1 MGELI
6 LAAAPLGNVGDAST
20 RLREEIERS
29 EFVAA
34 EDSRRFARLCKDL
47 GIDFKGKVIS
57 FFEGN
62 EVQRLAE
69 LEQALM
75 THDRVLLITDAGM
88 PTVSDPGYRAVRM
101 AIDSGFNV
109 RVLPGPS
116 AVTTALA
123 LSGLSSDRF
132 CFEGFAPRSEI
143 ARNRYFEELKE
154 QERTMIFFEAPHR
167 VCEFLKSAA
176 LVFGEKRPA
185 SISREM
191 TKTHEETVRGS
202 LEELRLW
209 SESKEMLGEFTIVIE
224 GLDRDSLE
232 YSDADLAQRLK
243 DLEGTGLSRRDAIA
257 KLAKE
262 LHISKRRVFDIAHQ

>member
-69 LEQALM
+69 LEQALR
-75 THDRVLLITDAGM
+75 TYDRVLLITDAGM
-88 PTVSDPGYRAVRM
+88 PTVSDPGYRAIRM
-101 AIDSGFNV
+101 AIDSGFEV
-109 RVLPGPS
+109 KVLPGPS

-154 QERTMIFFEAPHR
+154 EERTMIFFEAPHR

>member
-6 LAAAPLGNVGDAST
+6 LAAAPLGNIGDASI

-29 EFVAA
+29 QFVAA
-34 EDSRRFARLCKDL
+34 EDSRRFNRLCKDL
-47 GIDFKGKVIS
+47 GIEFTGKVIS

-69 LEQALM
+69 LEQALR
-75 THDRVLLITDAGM
+75 TNDRVLFITDAGM

-101 AIDSGFNV
+101 AIDSGFEV

-116 AVTTALA
+116 AVTSALA

-154 QERTMIFFEAPHR
+154 EERTMVFFEAPHR
-167 VCEFLKSAA
+167 VREFLRSAV
-176 LVFGEKRPA
+176 LVFGTSRPA

-202 LEELRLW
+202 LEELSSW

-232 YSDADLAQRLK
+232 YSDQELAERLK
-243 DLEGTGLSRRDAIA
+243 DLEATGLSRRDAIL
-257 KLAKE
+257 KLSKE
-262 LHISKRRVFDIAHQ
+262 LHISKRRVFDIAHH

>member
-6 LAAAPLGNVGDAST
+6 LAAAPLGNIGDASI

-29 EFVAA
+29 QFVAA
-34 EDSRRFARLCKDL
+34 EDSRRFNRLCKDL
-47 GIDFKGKVIS
+47 GIEFTGKVIS

-69 LEQALM
+69 LEQALR
-75 THDRVLLITDAGM
+75 TNDRVLFITDAGM

-101 AIDSGFNV
+101 AIDSGFEV

-116 AVTTALA
+116 AVTSALA

-143 ARNRYFEELKE
+143 ARNRYFEELKVE
-154 QERTMIFFEAPHR
+154 ERTMVFFEAPHR
-167 VCEFLKSAA
+167 VREFLRSAV
-176 LVFGEKRPA
+176 LVFGTSRPA

-202 LEELRLW
+202 LEELSSW

-232 YSDADLAQRLK
+232 YSDQELAERLK
-243 DLEGTGLSRRDAIA
+243 DLEATGLSRRDAIL
-257 KLAKE
+257 KLSKE

>member
-1 MGELI
+1 MGDLI

-20 RLREEIERS
+20 RLREEIARS
-29 EFVAA
+29 QFVAA

-47 GIDFKGKVIS
+47 GIEFKGKVIS

-69 LEQALM
+69 LEQALR
-75 THDRVLLITDAGM
+75 TYDRVLLITDAGM
-88 PTVSDPGYRAVRM
+88 PTVSDPGYRAIRM
-101 AIDSGFNV
+101 AIDSGFEV
-109 RVLPGPS
+109 KVLPGPS

-154 QERTMIFFEAPHR
+154 EERTMIFFEAPHR

-176 LVFGEKRPA
+176 LVFGEKRQ
-185 SISREM
+185 IGR
-191 TKTHEETVRGS
+191 
-202 LEELRLW
+202 
-209 SESKEMLGEFTIVIE
+209 
-224 GLDRDSLE
+224 
-232 YSDADLAQRLK
+232 
-243 DLEGTGLSRRDAIA
+243 
-257 KLAKE
+257 
-262 LHISKRRVFDIAHQ
+262 AHV

>member
-6 LAAAPLGNVGDAST
+6 LAAAPLGNIGDASI

-29 EFVAA
+29 QFVAA
-34 EDSRRFARLCKDL
+34 EDSRRFNRLCKDL

-62 EVQRLAE
+62 EVQRLGE
-69 LEQALM
+69 LEQALK
-75 THDRVLLITDAGM
+75 TNDRVLFITDAGM

-101 AIDSGFNV
+101 AIDSGFEV

-116 AVTTALA
+116 AVTSALA

-154 QERTMIFFEAPHR
+154 EERTMVFFEAPHR
-167 VCEFLKSAA
+167 VREFLRSAA
-176 LVFGEKRPA
+176 LVFGARRPA

-202 LEELRLW
+202 LEELSSW

-232 YSDADLAQRLK
+232 YSDQELAERLK
-243 DLEGTGLSRRDAIA
+243 DLEATGLSRRDAIL
-257 KLAKE
+257 KLSKE
-262 LHISKRRVFDIAHQ
+262 LHISKRRVFDIAHH

>member
-20 RLREEIERS
+20 RLREEIARS
-29 EFVAA
+29 QFVAA

-47 GIDFKGKVIS
+47 GIEFKGKVIS

-69 LEQALM
+69 LEQALR
-75 THDRVLLITDAGM
+75 TYDRVLLITDAGM
-88 PTVSDPGYRAVRM
+88 PTVSDPGYRAIRM
-101 AIDSGFNV
+101 AIDSGFEV
-109 RVLPGPS
+109 KVLPGPS

-154 QERTMIFFEAPHR
+154 EERTMIFFEAPHR

>member
-1 MGELI
+1 MTG
-6 LAAAPLGNVGDAST
+6 
-20 RLREEIERS
+20 
-29 EFVAA
+29 
-34 EDSRRFARLCKDL
+34 
-47 GIDFKGKVIS
+47 
-57 FFEGN
+57 
-62 EVQRLAE
+62 VQTC
-69 LEQALM
+69 ALPIW

-154 QERTMIFFEAPHR
+154 EERTMIFFEAPHR

>member
-132 CFEGFAPRSEI
+132 CFEGCAPRSEI

-154 QERTMIFFEAPHR
+154 EERTMIFFEAPHR

-243 DLEGTGLSRRDAIA
+243 DLEGTGLSKRDAIA

>member
-6 LAAAPLGNVGDAST
+6 LAAAPLGNIGDASI

-29 EFVAA
+29 QFVAA
-34 EDSRRFARLCKDL
+34 EDSRRFNRLCKDL
-47 GIDFKGKVIS
+47 GIEFTGKVIS

-69 LEQALM
+69 LEQALK
-75 THDRVLLITDAGM
+75 TNDRVLFITDAGM

-101 AIDSGFNV
+101 AIDSGFEV

-116 AVTTALA
+116 AVTSALA

-154 QERTMIFFEAPHR
+154 EERTMVFFEAPHR
-167 VCEFLKSAA
+167 VREFLRSAV
-176 LVFGEKRPA
+176 LVFGTSRPA

-202 LEELRLW
+202 LEELSSW
-209 SESKEMLGEFTIVIE
+209 SKSKEMLGEFTIVIE

-232 YSDADLAQRLK
+232 YSDQELAERLK
-243 DLEGTGLSRRDAIA
+243 DLEATGLSRRDAIL
-257 KLAKE
+257 KLSKE

>member
-6 LAAAPLGNVGDAST
+6 LAAAPLGNIGDAST

-29 EFVAA
+29 KFVAA
-34 EDSRRFARLCKDL
+34 EDSRRFNRLCKDL
-47 GIDFKGKVIS
+47 GIEFKGKVIS

-69 LEQALM
+69 LEQALK
-75 THDRVLLITDAGM
+75 TNDRVLFITDAGM

-101 AIDSGFNV
+101 AIDSGFEV
-109 RVLPGPS
+109 KVLPGPS
-116 AVTTALA
+116 AVTSALA

-154 QERTMIFFEAPHR
+154 EERTMVFFEAPHR
-167 VCEFLKSAA
+167 VREFLRSAV
-176 LVFGEKRPA
+176 LVFGTSRPA

-202 LEELRLW
+202 LEELSSW

-232 YSDADLAQRLK
+232 YSDQELAERLK
-243 DLEGTGLSRRDAIA
+243 DLEATGLSRRDAIL
-257 KLAKE
+257 KLSKE
-262 LHISKRRVFDIAHQ
+262 LHISKRRVFDIAHH

>member
-69 LEQALM
+69 LEQALRS
-75 THDRVLLITDAGM
+75 HDRVMLITDAGM

-154 QERTMIFFEAPHR
+154 EERTMIFFEAPHR

>member
-6 LAAAPLGNVGDAST
+6 LAAAPLGNIGDASI

-29 EFVAA
+29 QFVAA
-34 EDSRRFARLCKDL
+34 EDSRRFNRLCKDL
-47 GIDFKGKVIS
+47 GIEFTGKVIS

-69 LEQALM
+69 LEQALK
-75 THDRVLLITDAGM
+75 TNDRVLFITDAGM

-101 AIDSGFNV
+101 AIDSGFEV

-116 AVTTALA
+116 AVTSALA

-154 QERTMIFFEAPHR
+154 EERTMVFFEAPHR
-167 VCEFLKSAA
+167 VREFLRSAV
-176 LVFGEKRPA
+176 LVFGTSRPA

-202 LEELRLW
+202 LEELSSW

-232 YSDADLAQRLK
+232 YSDQELAERLK
-243 DLEGTGLSRRDAIA
+243 DLEATGLSRRDAIL
-257 KLAKE
+257 KLSKE
-262 LHISKRRVFDIAHQ
+262 LHISKRRVFDIAHH

>member
-69 LEQALM
+69 LEQALRI
-75 THDRVLLITDAGM
+75 HDRVMLITDAGM

-243 DLEGTGLSRRDAIA
+243 DLEGTGLSKRDAIA

>member
-167 VCEFLKSAA
+167 VCEFLKSAT

-243 DLEGTGLSRRDAIA
+243 DLEGTGLSKRDAIA

>member
-1 MGELI
+1 MLF
-6 LAAAPLGNVGDAST
+6 
-20 RLREEIERS
+20 RS
-29 EFVAA
+29 
-34 EDSRRFARLCKDL
+34 
-47 GIDFKGKVIS
+47 
-57 FFEGN
+57 
-62 EVQRLAE
+62 
-69 LEQALM
+69 
-75 THDRVLLITDAGM
+75 
-88 PTVSDPGYRAVRM
+88 
-101 AIDSGFNV
+101 
-109 RVLPGPS
+109 
-116 AVTTALA
+116 
-123 LSGLSSDRF
+123 
-132 CFEGFAPRSEI
+132 
-143 ARNRYFEELKE
+143 
-154 QERTMIFFEAPHR
+154 HR

-262 LHISKRRVFDIAHQ
+262 LRISKRRVFDIAHQ

>member
-1 MGELI
+1 MGDLI

-20 RLREEIERS
+20 RLREEIARS
-29 EFVAA
+29 QFVAA

-47 GIDFKGKVIS
+47 GIEFKGKVIS

-69 LEQALM
+69 LEQALR
-75 THDRVLLITDAGM
+75 TYDRVLLITDAGM

-154 QERTMIFFEAPHR
+154 EERTMIFFEAPHR

>member
-6 LAAAPLGNVGDAST
+6 LAAAPLGNIGDASI

-29 EFVAA
+29 QFVAA
-34 EDSRRFARLCKDL
+34 EDSRRFNRLCKDL
-47 GIDFKGKVIS
+47 GIEFKGKVIS

-69 LEQALM
+69 LEQALK
-75 THDRVLLITDAGM
+75 TNDRVLFITDAGM

-101 AIDSGFNV
+101 AIDSGFEV

-116 AVTTALA
+116 AVTSALA

-154 QERTMIFFEAPHR
+154 EERTMVFFEAPHR
-167 VCEFLKSAA
+167 VREFLRSAV
-176 LVFGEKRPA
+176 LVFGTSRPA

-202 LEELRLW
+202 LEELSSW

-232 YSDADLAQRLK
+232 YSDQELAERLK
-243 DLEGTGLSRRDAIA
+243 DLEATGLSRRDAIL
-257 KLAKE
+257 KLSKE
-262 LHISKRRVFDIAHQ
+262 LHISKRRVFDIAHH

>member
-243 DLEGTGLSRRDAIA
+243 DLEGTGLSKRDAIA